1 MRKGNIY
8 WVIGALLPLL
18 FSLFSCENDPA
29 EIEAMRM
36 NSKEIEEGRGI
47 EATFSQSGKLKA
59 ILKAPLMYR
68 VKSDTFFTEFPKSIF
83 VTFYNEQ
90 GGIDNIL
97 SANYAKYLEQ
107 LNKVYLRDS
116 VVVYNATD
124 TLYAEDLWWDQN
136 TELFYTYRPVKVRT
150 PTQKLTGTG
159 ITAKSDFT
167 KYSIIDPKGDV
178 AIPDDINP

>member
-1 MRKGNIY
+1 MGKGITY
-8 WVIGALLPLL
+8 KVINALFPLL
-18 FSLFSCENDPA
+18 LSLLSCENDPA

-68 VKSDTFFTEFPKSIF
+68 VKSDTIYTEFPNSIY

-97 SANYAKYLEQ
+97 RANYAQYLEL

-116 VVVYNATD
+116 VVVYNTTD

-136 TELFYTYRPVKVRT
+136 TELFYTYRPVRVKT
-150 PTQKLTGTG
+150 PTQNLIGTG

-178 AIPDDINP
+178 AIPDNINP